1 MNATRSSCLPGEE
14 YRDLV
19 PARLELE
26 DGVHTRVEERWA
38 MGDTM
43 GKEVVHRPAG
53 GRGGEAL

>member
-1 MNATRSSCLPGEE
+1 M
-14 YRDLV
+14 

-26 DGVHTRVEERWA
+26 DGVNTRVEERWA